1 MNFEFPPNTP
11 IPFKSSND
19 PSIAKNEVF
28 RCRLTAIA
36 RHQDL
41 RRADSPPIVMGAF
54 YREQLGLKLW
64 PSQAKLA
71 MDLKVSKATVARS
84 IQASLLPTEVITA
97 FGGPRGIS
105 FRTAETV
112 AALMR
117 EVGRE
122 VVVRRALTVP
132 SQAAPARVKAILCTG
147 VAAITDSIT
156 LRLSLGGSGRYI
168 RVDSSN
174 IEEVIP
180 HLSALEG
187 LVNTLLPSLL
197 GLSPKAK

>member
-1 MNFEFPPNTP
+1 MNFEYPRCTP
-11 IPFKSSND
+11 IPFDSSND
-19 PSIAKNEVF
+19 PTVAKNEVF
-28 RCRLTAIA
+28 RCRLIAIA
-36 RHQDL
+36 RHQYL

-54 YREQLGLKLW
+54 YREQLGLSLW

-71 MDLKVSKATVARS
+71 MDLKVSKAIVARS
-84 IQASLLPTEVITA
+84 IQASLLPAEVITA

-117 EVGRE
+117 ELGRE

-147 VAAITDSIT
+147 VADIADGIT
-156 LRLSLGGSGRYI
+156 LAFSLGGSGRYI
-168 RVDSSN
+168 RVDSAN
-174 IEEVIP
+174 IEDVVP
-180 HLSALEG
+180 HLSALER

>member
-1 MNFEFPPNTP
+1 MNSEYPPSAPTP
-11 IPFKSSND
+11 IESSND
-19 PSIAKNEVF
+19 SSVARNATS

-36 RHQDL
+36 RHQEL

-64 PSQAKLA
+64 TSQAKLA
-71 MDLKVSKATVARS
+71 LDFKVSKAIVARS
-84 IQASLLPTEVITA
+84 IQASLLPPEVITA
-97 FGGPRGIS
+97 FGGPGGIS

-112 AALMR
+112 TVLIR
-117 EVGRE
+117 ELGRE

-132 SQAAPARVKAILCTG
+132 METAPARVKAILCTG
-147 VAAITDSIT
+147 VADIADGIT
-156 LRLSLGGSGRYI
+156 LRFSLGGSGRHI

-174 IEEVIP
+174 IEKVIP

-197 GLSPKAK
+197 GLSPKA